1 MAIGTT
7 NISLANIYGEVNNT
21 LPGGTNVSLKT
32 QSQNAPEHGSYTL
45 LNDAPYGMNEFSG
58 YEALSLGSFPNLSSG
73 YSVESF
79 SSSSNTPVSTNFNYR
94 KTHASQQYGTQVGCY
109 AQIGFQHD
117 STNNRIRIKYY
128 SGTNASFMNVYY
140 HEITYIGLG
149 SATWTCNYEYPDR
162 TTVIP
167 SFASGNGNP
176 QAVHP
181 NTTSGGNL
189 AENTYHSIPT
199 SGYRFFYHQCTANYS
214 SFNDNGQARLG
225 DAADYLSA
233 GDNAVR
239 FNVRATLSGTNYT
252 VQSAE
257 YDVDMIAQRGFYAP

>member
-1 MAIGTT
+1 MAIPSS
-7 NISLANIYGEVNNT
+7 NISLQAIQAEVGHSTTSNI
-21 LPGGTNVSLKT
+21 SLQA
-32 QSQNAPEHGSYTL
+32 QSTNAPEHGSYTL
-45 LNDAPYGMNEFSG
+45 LNDSPYGMNEFSG

-94 KTHASQQYGTQVGCY
+94 KTHASAQYGIQVGCY

-128 SGTNASFMNVYY
+128 SGTNAAFMIVYY

-167 SFASGNGNP
+167 TLTSGNGNP

-181 NTTSGGNL
+181 NTSSGGNL

-214 SFNDNGQARLG
+214 SFNDNGQARLR

>member
-1 MAIGTT
+1 MAIPSS
-7 NISLANIYGEVNNT
+7 NISLQAIQAEVGHGTTSNI
-21 LPGGTNVSLKT
+21 SLQA
-32 QSQNAPEHGSYTL
+32 QSTNAPEHGSYTL
-45 LNDAPYGMNEFSG
+45 LNDAPYGINEFSG

-73 YSVESF
+73 YTSASF
-79 SSSSNTPVSTNFNYR
+79 SSSSNTPVTTNFNYR
-94 KTHASQQYGTQVGCY
+94 KTHSSQQYGIQVGAY

-117 STNNRIRIKYY
+117 SSNNRIRIQYY
-128 SGTNASFMNVYY
+128 SGTNAALMTVYY

-162 TTVIP
+162 TTTI
-167 SFASGNGNP
+167 SASATGNGSP

-181 NTTSGGNL
+181 NTQTGGNL

-214 SFNDNGQARLG
+214 SFNDNGNARLG
-225 DAADYLSA
+225 DAADIFTS
-233 GDNAVR
+233 GQNAVR

-257 YDVDMIAQRGFYAP
+257 YDVDMWAQRGFYAP